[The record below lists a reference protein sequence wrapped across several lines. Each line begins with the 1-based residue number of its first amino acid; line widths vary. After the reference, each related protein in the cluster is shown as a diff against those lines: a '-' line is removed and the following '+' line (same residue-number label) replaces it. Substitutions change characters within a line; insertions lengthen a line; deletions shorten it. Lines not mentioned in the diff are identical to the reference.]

1 MVSQILIVLFISVCR
16 RKRMALLS
24 CYFYQIASS
33 SNLLQPS
40 GRDLDFDTFF
50 IQFTAGITFYVLRD
64 WIYQRWMKLY
74 EYIAGKQN
82 VIAIILTIIMV
93 RKSIFLRHFSKTINQ
108 EIFIFITQ
116 WDCLRQEFTR
126 TYLGI
131 NRLSFVFLR
140 HRILERSPSAFKIMR
155 CSRVSTIAG

>member
-93 RKSIFLRHFSKTINQ
+93 RKSVFLRHFSKTINQ
-108 EIFIFITQ
+108 EIYIFITQ
-116 WDCLRQEFTR
+116 GLYQCLGLLPPGIHQEIPGYQSDWF
-126 TYLGI
+126 
-131 NRLSFVFLR
+131 NRLIFVF
-140 HRILERSPSAFKIMR
+140 
-155 CSRVSTIAG
+155 